1 MGRAHEAPVL
11 IVLLFLSI
19 TLGQTCLP
27 KRLFGGDQ
35 RLVRYSAADKVKIVF
50 AMDTMMAEKN
60 LNQKQAAAVLQVSP
74 SHILRWRAKSSSGEQ
89 AARPNTLALHQGPA
103 SFLFEVKEQLVDLL
117 MSGMAREFLYLVYL
131 LSERRA
137 C

>member
-1 MGRAHEAPVL
+1 
-11 IVLLFLSI
+11 
-19 TLGQTCLP
+19 
-27 KRLFGGDQ
+27 
-35 RLVRYSAADKVKIVF
+35 
-50 AMDTMMAEKN
+50 MAEKN

-74 SHILRWRAKSSSGEQ
+74 SQILRWRAKSSSGEQ

-117 MSGMAREFLYLVYL
+117 MSGVAREFLYLVYL